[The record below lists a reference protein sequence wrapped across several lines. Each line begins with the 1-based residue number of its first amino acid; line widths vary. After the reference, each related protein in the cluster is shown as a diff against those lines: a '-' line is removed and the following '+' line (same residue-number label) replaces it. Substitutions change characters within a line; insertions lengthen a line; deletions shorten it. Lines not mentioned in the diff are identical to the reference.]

1 MQGLKFGKV
10 QLQIMRVLWEKG
22 QASARE
28 ITEVLNEAEAVAHST
43 VQTLLRQLEAK
54 GAVAHR
60 REERAFVFYP
70 LVTEATVTRSEVRRL
85 TERLFRG
92 STGGLM
98 AHLLKE
104 ERISGDELD
113 EIKRLIEGMEEP
125 S

>member
-113 EIKRLIEGMEEP
+113 EIKRLIKGMEEP